1 MVDSWPKAIY
11 LCNRECVLCGKIDQ
25 IRLCWSE
32 NEFGMPVGL
41 FVSGGWRPKG
51 RPALKMI
58 QQVAPSCQTSASDM
72 RNISTSKW
80 HRGIMKTQVFLHSFW
95 VQIMWHYTQVAHFL
109 QGTQKTDVCMTINT
123 LLWLWNIDVEI
134 IWAKYFH
141 DIIVTFNS
149 QVVLLFC
156 GGKLW
161 FLLPCFPLPKL
172 FSIPNKCVP
181 NEVSD

>member
-32 NEFGMPVGL
+32 NEFSMPAGL
-41 FVSGGWRPKG
+41 FVSGGGDQK
-51 RPALKMI
+51 ADQL
-58 QQVAPSCQTSASDM
+58 
-72 RNISTSKW
+72 SKW
-80 HRGIMKTQVFLHSFW
+80 SNKWLHHVRPLLLTWGTYQHLNDIEESWSHKCFCTHS
-95 VQIMWHYTQVAHFL
+95 VNRDITRAAHFL
-109 QGTQKTDVCMTINT
+109 QDTQETDACMIINT

-134 IWAKYFH
+134 IWEKYFY
-141 DIIVTFNS
+141 DVIVTFNS

-156 GGKLW
+156 SGKFW
-161 FLLPCFPLPKL
+161 FYFFLPCFPLPKL